1 MALSVSLVIL
11 LLIVVVLLIRQKAVK
26 PVPALVCALLGFEL
40 ASSRA
45 APAITKGVANLA
57 SVIAGLHF

>member
-11 LLIVVVLLIRQKAVK
+11 LLIIVTLLVRQKAVK
-26 PVPALVCALLGFEL
+26 PIPAVVCVLLGFEL

-57 SVIAGLHF
+57 SVVAGLHF